1 MTGMEI
7 FLIMAGIIAIVG
19 SFVFSERLEKADTN
33 TGNVMDKLNEEA
45 IQKKVDEA
53 VDSILDEKVE
63 ATEVR
68 IEKILNE
75 KIMTVGEYSD
85 NVISDISKSHDEV
98 MFLYGML
105 NDKEKDIKKA
115 VIDVENLKKSIKQ
128 KEHVRLQT
136 ADAEQDGIKDEERS
150 RDGKAGGAKAD
161 TQVRENIAA
170 QTGVEEPKEFK
181 ITVGSP
187 APKNSGVAMTARE
200 VREKSNNNKRILDLY
215 KQGRTSIE
223 IAKELKLG
231 LGEVR
236 LVIDL
241 YKNR

>member
-1 MTGMEI
+1 MTGIEI

-128 KEHVRLQT
+128 KEHARLQA
-136 ADAEQDGIKDEERS
+136 ADAEEDDIKDEERS
-150 RDGKAGGAKAD
+150 RDGKAGGVKAD
-161 TQVRENIAA
+161 AQVRENMNG
-170 QTGVEEPKEFK
+170 QNSVEEPKEFK

-187 APKNSGVAMTARE
+187 APKNSGVAMSARE

>member
-7 FLIMAGIIAIVG
+7 FLIMTGIIAIVG

-45 IQKKVDEA
+45 IQKKVNEA

-63 ATEVR
+63 ETEVR

-115 VIDVENLKKSIKQ
+115 VIDVENLKKSIKK
-128 KEHVRLQT
+128 KEHVHSQA
-136 ADAEQDGIKDEERS
+136 ADTEGDSKKDNERS
-150 RDGKAGGAKAD
+150 RDGKAGGVKAD
-161 TQVRENIAA
+161 TQVRENIDA
-170 QTGVEEPKEFK
+170 QNNVEEPKEFK

-187 APKNSGVAMTARE
+187 ATKNSGVAMSARE

>member
-7 FLIMAGIIAIVG
+7 FLIMVGIIAIVG
-19 SFVFSERLEKADTN
+19 SFVFSEKLEKADIN
-33 TGNVMDKLNEEA
+33 TGNVMDKMSEEA
-45 IQKKVDEA
+45 IQKKVDEV

-63 ATEVR
+63 ATEVK
-68 IEKILNE
+68 IEKILNK

-85 NVISDISKSHDEV
+85 NVISDINKSHDEV

-105 NDKEKDIKKA
+105 NDKEKEIKKA
-115 VIDVENLKKSIKQ
+115 VIDVENLKKSIRQ
-128 KEHVRLQT
+128 KEYNQPPE
-136 ADAEQDGIKDEERS
+136 A
-150 RDGKAGGAKAD
+150 
-161 TQVRENIAA
+161 
-170 QTGVEEPKEFK
+170 GVEEESIKETVERKDSKPVSEKMDARRSQTEPKEFK
-181 ITVGSP
+181 MPVEN
-187 APKNSGVAMTARE
+187 AEPKDSSVAMSVKE

-215 KQGRTSIE
+215 RQGRTSIE

>member
-128 KEHVRLQT
+128 KEHARLQA
-136 ADAEQDGIKDEERS
+136 ADAEEDDIKEEERS
-150 RDGKAGGAKAD
+150 RDGKAGGVKAD
-161 TQVRENIAA
+161 TQVRENMNG
-170 QTGVEEPKEFK
+170 QNSVEEPKEFK

-187 APKNSGVAMTARE
+187 APKNSGVAMSARE

>member
-7 FLIMAGIIAIVG
+7 FLIMAGMIAIVG

-33 TGNVMDKLNEEA
+33 TGNVMDKWNEEA

-63 ATEVR
+63 AAEVR

-85 NVISDISKSHDEV
+85 NVISDIRKSHDEV

-128 KEHVRLQT
+128 KEHIHLQT
-136 ADAEQDGIKDEERS
+136 TDTEEDSKKEDEGGRNGKEAS
-150 RDGKAGGAKAD
+150 RKAD
-161 TQVRENIAA
+161 TQIHENVA
-170 QTGVEEPKEFK
+170 GRNSVETPKEE
-181 ITVGSP
+181 IIVENP
-187 APKNSGVAMTARE
+187 VPKNSGVAMRARE

-241 YKNR
+241 FKNR